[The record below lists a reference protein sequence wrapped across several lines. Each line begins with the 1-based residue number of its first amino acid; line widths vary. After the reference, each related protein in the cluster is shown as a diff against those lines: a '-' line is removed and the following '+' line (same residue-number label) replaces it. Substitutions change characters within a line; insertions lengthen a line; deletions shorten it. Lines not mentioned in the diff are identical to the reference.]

1 MKMCLLRSL
10 RRPGSIRRPVD
21 LARAASDRLA
31 SRRIVVV
38 LGLALLLGALPGPS
52 AAGESAAWQGLR
64 SGGHVALI
72 RHALAPGTGDPAAFT
87 LEDCSTQRNLSDR
100 GRGQAARIG
109 DRFRERGIETAR
121 VLSSQWCRCLETAE
135 LLGLGPVEELPILNS
150 FFERRENEERQ
161 TRGLEGWLAEQDL
174 DRPVVLVTHQ
184 VNITALTGVFPT
196 SGEMVVI
203 RRSQDGG
210 LVVVGTSETE

>member
-1 MKMCLLRSL
+1 MKLCLLRSL
-10 RRPGSIRRPVD
+10 RRSGSIRWPVE

-31 SRRIVVV
+31 SRRIAVAW
-38 LGLALLLGALPGPS
+38 GLAILFSVLPGPS
-52 AAGESAAWQGLR
+52 VAEEAAAWQGLR
-64 SGGHVALI
+64 SGGHVALM

-87 LEDCSTQRNLSDR
+87 LGDCSTQRNLSDR

-109 DRFRERGIETAR
+109 ARFRDRGIETAR
-121 VLSSQWCRCLETAE
+121 VFSSQWCRCLETAE

-150 FFERRENEERQ
+150 FYERRENEDRQ
-161 TRGLEGWLAEQDL
+161 TRGLEDWLAEQDL

-196 SGEMVVI
+196 SGEMVVL
-203 RRSQDGG
+203 RRSQDAG
-210 LVVVGTSETE
+210 LVVVGTIETD

>member
-1 MKMCLLRSL
+1 M
-10 RRPGSIRRPVD
+10 
-21 LARAASDRLA
+21 
-31 SRRIVVV
+31 
-38 LGLALLLGALPGPS
+38 
-52 AAGESAAWQGLR
+52 
-64 SGGHVALI
+64 ALI

-87 LEDCSTQRNLSDR
+87 LEDCNTQRNLSDR

-109 DRFRERGIETAR
+109 DRFRERGIETVR
-121 VLSSQWCRCLETAE
+121 VFSSQWCRCLETAE

-150 FFERRENEERQ
+150 FYERRENEERQ

-210 LVVVGTSETE
+210 LVVVGTIETD